1 MKPTI
6 IYNTSGDWM
15 ATRVGNYIWD
25 TEGNWVAWL
34 DKDDVYT
41 LDGEFIGTVSRDN
54 RILRKRAVQRLELR
68 TDIPDKPVQPELPG
82 RAPLPPMF
90 AELGFDMIDVLEEDP
105 GILKRTS
112 DLRPDMD

>member
-15 ATRVGNYIWD
+15 ATRVGDHIWD
-25 TEGNWVAWL
+25 TQGNWVAWL
-34 DKDDVYT
+34 DGDAVYT
-41 LDGEFIGTVSRDN
+41 VDGELIGSLSRDN
-54 RILRKRAVQRLELR
+54 RILRKRTIGRRER
-68 TDIPDKPVQPELPG
+68 RDDIPARPERPELPA

-90 AELGFDMIDVLEEDP
+90 SELGYEMVDVLDEDP
-105 GILKRTS
+105 EILRRTS